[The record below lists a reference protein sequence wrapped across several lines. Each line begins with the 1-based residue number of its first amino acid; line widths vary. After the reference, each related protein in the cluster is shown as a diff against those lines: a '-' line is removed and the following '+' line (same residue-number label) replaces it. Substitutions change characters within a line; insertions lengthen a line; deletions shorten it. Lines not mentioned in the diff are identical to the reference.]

1 MDVLLKKHNDIWIKV
16 SNIIKKIDSETVCKF
31 QVSGI
36 ILMSFRHGDNL
47 KFGTYAPTHVKFQKI

>member
-47 KFGTYAPTHVKFQKI
+47 KFGT